1 MNQYSTIE
9 TFRLGQVNSK
19 LLVIMVP
26 TDSLNYVD
34 SLYFTINYLKH
45 SLVHGDLF
53 LHLASYLS
61 LEQYFKV

>member
-1 MNQYSTIE
+1 VSQYSTNE

-19 LLVIMVP
+19 LLAIMVP
-26 TDSLNYVD
+26 TDSLNCVD

-45 SLVHGDLF
+45 SLALEDLF

>member
-1 MNQYSTIE
+1 VNQYSTIE